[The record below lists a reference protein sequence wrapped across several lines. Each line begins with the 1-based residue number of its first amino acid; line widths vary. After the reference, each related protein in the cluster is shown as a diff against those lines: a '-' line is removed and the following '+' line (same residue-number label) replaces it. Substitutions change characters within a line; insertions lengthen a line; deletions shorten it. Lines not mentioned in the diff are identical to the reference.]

1 MIEKI
6 IILKDKTASER
17 PLKKTGDG
25 FSDSLKKSELE
36 TKYPEARDETR
47 KALGKY
53 VLPDSIPFGEKITLL
68 CGGNGVGKTTFI
80 NSFVGHRDCFKIIG
94 DGTKF
99 DCYCYRN
106 SRDNF
111 LLHDNARDGDDF
123 DMLSFAM
130 TMNAK
135 AYGMSEGEASVF
147 SSLSVV
153 MDGLLKEID
162 KPSLIFLDEVDS
174 GLSIDKCDAFCD
186 SVKKSL
192 SENAKVQV
200 VIAFNS
206 YEFYDRMRDFVGP
219 EGKWLKVVSM
229 YDGSEVS
236 FASYGEYAEWIRAN
250 QLKFCSNRGK
260 SRDDY

>member
-1 MIEKI
+1 MRW
-6 IILKDKTASER
+6 T
-17 PLKKTGDG
+17 
-25 FSDSLKKSELE
+25 
-36 TKYPEARDETR
+36 
-47 KALGKY
+47 
-53 VLPDSIPFGEKITLL
+53 PDSP
-68 CGGNGVGKTTFI
+68 
-80 NSFVGHRDCFKIIG
+80 
-94 DGTKF
+94 
-99 DCYCYRN
+99 
-106 SRDNF
+106 
-111 LLHDNARDGDDF
+111 
-123 DMLSFAM
+123 
-130 TMNAK
+130 
-135 AYGMSEGEASVF
+135 
-147 SSLSVV
+147 
-153 MDGLLKEID
+153 
-162 KPSLIFLDEVDS
+162 
-174 GLSIDKCDAFCD
+174 IDKCDAFCD